1 MIVTV
6 CGGKGGV
13 GKSTVALNLA
23 AELDA
28 VLVDA
33 DLTMADLPTDGG
45 PTLHDVLAGR
55 VDPLD
60 AVRTEWA
67 VGVLPAGR
75 SLAGARS
82 ADPSALLP
90 VLEALAVTYE
100 HVVVDAP
107 AGFEADAAL
116 PIVAADCCVL
126 VTTPDPATL
135 ADAVRTRSL
144 ARELG
149 TDLGAVVLNLAE
161 QRRECVTETVGGPQF
176 ALAEHPTVH
185 AAQQSGLP
193 VSHTSGDASAV
204 ETFRS
209 LAGHLRTIDRD
220 ARASTARQ
228 NS

>member
-13 GKSTVALNLA
+13 GTSTVALNLA

-33 DLTMADLPTDGG
+33 DLGMADQPTDGG
-45 PTLHDVLAGR
+45 PTLFDVLAGR
-55 VDPLD
+55 VDPLA

-82 ADPSALLP
+82 VEPKALAS
-90 VLEALAVTYE
+90 VLESLAETYE
-100 HVVVDAP
+100 HVIVDAP
-107 AGFEADAAL
+107 AGFAADTAL

-135 ADAVRTRSL
+135 ADTVRTRSL

-149 TDLGAVVLNLAE
+149 TDLGAIVLNRAD
-161 QRRECVTETVGGPQF
+161 RTRESVTETLGGPQF
-176 ALAEHPTVH
+176 AVPET
-185 AAQQSGLP
+185 AAIHEAQAAGLP
-193 VSHTSGDASAV
+193 VSLDDEQNAGHF
-204 ETFRS
+204 EP
-209 LAGHLRTIDRD
+209 LAGHVRTLARDR
-220 ARASTARQ
+220 RQ
-228 NS
+228 TET